1 MTSLKRLIRN
11 LGESDGAV
19 RCNALLSLK
28 ELGEQAKPA
37 LPAIKRFLHDKTDPY
52 LQIVAAGTVG
62 AIDRSDPEAVPV
74 LVAALN
80 DPKPSHRAW
89 ACEFLGERR
98 HKSGV
103 LCTMKLFND
112 QSFMVRFGAAKAY
125 GFTFGNWLHAIGICL
140 EMLKDSDE
148 TNRFIGAENLLGIKQ
163 HIQNDL
169 DVVAMAVSTASWE
182 SRIDLEEVLHQL
194 KSK

>member
-1 MTSLKRLIRN
+1 MISIERLIRN
-11 LGESDGAV
+11 LSEPDGV
-19 RCNALLSLK
+19 IRCNALFSLK
-28 ELGEQAKPA
+28 ELREEAKPA
-37 LPAIKRFLHDKTDPY
+37 LAAIKRFLRNSSDPY
-52 LQIVAAGTVG
+52 LQIIAAGAIA

-74 LVAALN
+74 LIAALN
-80 DPKPSHRAW
+80 DSKPAHRAW

-103 LCTMKLFND
+103 LCLMKLFND
-112 QSFMVRFGAAKAY
+112 ESFTVRFEAAKAY
-125 GFTFGNWLHAIGICL
+125 GLTFGNWLHAIGICL
-140 EMLKDSDE
+140 EMLKDEDD

-182 SRIDLEEVLHQL
+182 SRIDLEEVLNQL
-194 KSK
+194 RSK